1 MRCWS
6 ATIPAWFAV
15 VCVIAKSTVATAT
28 LQDSFIVTSEQENT
42 KSNQS
47 NRVESIRQLR
57 RHSNGPGQKD
67 IVIQPDL
74 EQLTQEQEQDQHKS
88 PPQLLSGSGDDNE
101 QSDIIPVCQH
111 VRLDFAKASNGRK
124 MFGGL
129 FVKGE
134 WFHTYGVMIHAE
146 GHNGEKDIHPM
157 IFDSSNVET
166 NGLEGSSDIF
176 SLGSPNFDCG
186 GFGVG
191 RGGREGQPGEN
202 CQRLEK
208 ILMPSRVSGS
218 PNTNTNT
225 NTNTGIKIGSSE
237 GASSEPLLGGVLM
250 FEFHNKWTKVDSIEL
265 LNIMGEENEILA
277 VHSNGTAEKIN
288 LVSVGQNG
296 FQDKYLG
303 LDNINRLYITLNSI
317 AGVSGIDLCVVVDS
331 A

>member
-1 MRCWS
+1 MRCWL
-6 ATIPAWFAV
+6 ATVPAWFAV

-28 LQDSFIVTSEQENT
+28 LQDSFIVTTEQENI

-47 NRVESIRQLR
+47 GRGESIRQLR
-57 RHSNGPGQKD
+57 RHSNGPGQND
-67 IVIQPDL
+67 IVLQPDL
-74 EQLTQEQEQDQHKS
+74 EQLTQEQDQYKS
-88 PPQLLSGSGDDNE
+88 SPQLLSGSGDGNKQDG
-101 QSDIIPVCQH
+101 IVPVCQR

-129 FVKGE
+129 FVNGE

-157 IFDSSNVET
+157 IFDSSNVNT

-208 ILMPSRVSGS
+208 VLIPSRVPGS
-218 PNTNTNT
+218 PNTS
-225 NTNTGIKIGSSE
+225 TNTGIKIGSSE
-237 GASSEPLLGGVLM
+237 GTLPEPLLGGVLT
-250 FEFHNKWTKVDSIEL
+250 FDFHNKWTKVDSIEL
-265 LNIMGEENEILA
+265 LNIIGEENEILA
-277 VHSNGTAEKIN
+277 VHNDGTAEKIN

-296 FQDKYLG
+296 FQNVDLG
-303 LDNINRLYITLNSI
+303 LDNINRLYITLNSF